1 MMATWMTYAL
11 IVACLLVGAAM
22 LAEPALRDKRRVWA
36 LALLLAV
43 GAPLVATVMARPAV
57 MPVAERASTAAMTP
71 LVASRDAA
79 PHAPAPAMI
88 ATIASASVT
97 APWLTDSLLRTL
109 WMVSSA
115 GAWLLLAGAVLSL
128 RLSRRRWVAA
138 TLHGTPVWVSP
149 DTGPA
154 VLGVL
159 RPRIVVPA
167 WLLDAS
173 EQQQRLV
180 LAHEQSH
187 LAAHDSRLLALAL
200 ALLVVMPWNL
210 PLWYALRRLRL
221 AIELDCDARV
231 LRAGHDRQ
239 QYGGVLIDVAARQSG
254 FLPAGAAMAQS
265 RSMLE
270 RRIRA
275 LLPNARKTRRAG
287 APLLLLLAG
296 SLCGAAATIAAP
308 PLPSP
313 PPVARGAVA
322 DPSGYYR
329 LNEMQVAVVGLRG
342 KQLTLA
348 VGGQRALTLDPVG
361 RGEFATGFSTEHS
374 TLHLFVNGKDRLT
387 LRQNGIDTVLRR
399 IDASG
404 VEATDRLIV
413 ARQDAQLAT
422 PGGVAVL
429 RRNAEAVLAGR
440 LVLADLSPEFGAALA
455 TQLPALQKTMRAYG
469 AVETVAFRG
478 IGMRGWDMY
487 RVRHAHATVDWYLL
501 FDAKGKVINADVHP
515 APGP

>member
-1 MMATWMTYAL
+1 MMATWMTYVL

-22 LAEPALRDKRRVWA
+22 LAEPALRNKRRVWA
-36 LALLLAV
+36 LVMLLAV
-43 GAPLVATVMARPAV
+43 GAPLVATFIAQPAAALA
-57 MPVAERASTAAMTP
+57 PGRTATSTATMTTP
-71 LVASRDAA
+71 VASRDVA
-79 PHAPAPAMI
+79 PHARAPAI
-88 ATIASASVT
+88 SAASVT
-97 APWLTDSLLRTL
+97 APWLTDSMLRTL

-115 GAWLLLAGAVLSL
+115 GALLLLAGAGLSL
-128 RLSRRRWVAA
+128 ALSRRNWAAA
-138 TLHGTPVWVSP
+138 TLHGTPVLVS
-149 DTGPA
+149 DTTGPA
-154 VLGVL
+154 VLGWM
-159 RPRIVVPA
+159 RPQIVVPR
-167 WLLDAS
+167 WLLDAPG
-173 EQQQRLV
+173 QQQRLV
-180 LAHEQSH
+180 LVHEQSH

-200 ALLVVMPWNL
+200 VLLVVMPWNL

-239 QYGGVLIDVAARQSG
+239 QYGSVLIDVAARQSG

-275 LLPNARKTRRAG
+275 LLPKSRRAS

-296 SLCGAAATIAAP
+296 SLCGAAATIDAP

-313 PPVARGAVA
+313 LTSSSSMTRDAVA

-361 RGEFATGFSTEHS
+361 PGQFVTEVANKHAA
-374 TLHLFVNGKDRLT
+374 LHLFVNSKDTLT
-387 LRQNGIDTVLRR
+387 LRQNGIDMLLRR
-399 IDASG
+399 IDASA

-422 PGGVAVL
+422 PGGEAVL

-440 LVLADLSPEFGAALA
+440 LVLADLSPEFGAAVS
-455 TQLPALQKTMRAYG
+455 TQLPALQKTMREYG
-469 AVETVAFRG
+469 AVETVEFRG

-487 RVRHAHATVDWYLL
+487 RVRHANATVDWYLL
-501 FDAKGKVINADVHP
+501 FDAKGKVIDANVVP
-515 APGP
+515 AR